1 MRKIL
6 LSLLGCLLLLG
17 LQAHAQDRTLTG
29 KVVAEDGSTLPGV
42 NISVKGTNRGSTT
55 DAKGEYSLS
64 VSQGATLVFSFIGF
78 QSQEVLVG
86 SQSVLNVTLKNDV
99 SQLQEVVVTAQGIE
113 RKRNELVYAAQQVTA
128 DQITQT
134 RNPNLMSALSGKLSG
149 VDIKVS
155 NTMGG
160 STNVVIRGFKS
171 ITGNNQALWVID
183 GVPVS
188 NANNNTA
195 TQQTGGA
202 GVDYGNA
209 ASDIN
214 PDNIAS
220 INVLKGAAATA
231 LYGSRASN
239 GVIMVTT
246 KKGKK
251 NSFDVTVNS
260 GVTWGKIDKTT
271 FPTYQKE
278 YGEGYVSTFKTA
290 DLGAGVGAVAPFD
303 VDASFGPKF
312 EGQPVYQWDAI
323 DKFSPNYKKQTP
335 WLAAKNGPDTFYKTA
350 VTSNQSINI
359 SGGGDASTFK
369 VGFTRSDETGVL
381 PNSSL
386 KKNLFNFGGSYDLTK
401 KLSVSASVNFSN
413 VKGMGRNNTGY
424 NGKNPNQGFRQ
435 WWPVSVDI
443 QQQKEAYFRNQQNV
457 TWNWANIQGTNPIF
471 ADNPYYSRY
480 KNYSNDTRDHYQ
492 GSTAVN
498 YKLADWVSFTG
509 RFSYDGTNDTQEER
523 ISVGSAAVPSYARFD
538 RNFHETNLDLLI
550 NFRKSITKDLSFTG
564 LLGSNMRRSKESS
577 IRATTNGG
585 LVVPNL
591 YSLSNS
597 VSAIEAPTEIVRQI
611 GVDGVFANASFDY
624 KGLINLELAARQDKS
639 TTLPTGSN
647 TYFYPSV
654 GANFNFSELAA
665 LKSQTW
671 LTHGKLRANYA
682 EVGND
687 APWGAV
693 YDTYDK
699 PTGIGTIPYF
709 SLPNT
714 KNNGQLKSERTKS
727 YEAGIEAAFLND
739 RVGFDFTAYKTS
751 TQDQILPVTVTSA
764 TGYTARYVNSGEM
777 QNKGIE
783 ISAYVTPIK
792 TEDFSWTMNVNFT
805 RNRNKVV
812 SLYGDVTNVQIAS
825 LQGGVTLNAGLKLDP
840 VTGKVIGGLPFGV
853 IRGTNFTY
861 LNGEKVVGT
870 NGIYKPTASSGEIIG
885 NPNPDWLGGVTNT
898 VKYKSLALSFL
909 VDVRHGG
916 SIFSLDQWYGEGSGL
931 YPITAGNNEL
941 GNPKRDDVYQRDAA
955 GKYLLDAAGKKIQA
969 ANPGGVLFPGVQA
982 DGQPNTVRAEN
993 IDGNSLSAYGYTSNA
1008 PRAMYVYDAS
1018 YVKLREASIS
1028 YNLPQSVV
1036 GKLKA
1041 FKEISVSVIG
1051 RNLWIIHKNM
1061 KYSDPED
1068 GLSSGTSNGAGGYQ
1082 SGSYP
1087 TVRSYGFNVKFR
1099 F

>member
-6 LSLLGCLLLLG
+6 SSLLGCLLLLG
-17 LQAHAQDRTLTG
+17 TQVYAQDRSLTG
-29 KVVAEDGSTLPGV
+29 KVTAEDGSVLPGV
-42 NISVKGTNRGSTT
+42 NIAVKGTNRGSTT

-64 VSQGATLVFSFIGF
+64 VSQGSTLVFSFIGF
-78 QSQEVLVG
+78 QTQEAVVG
-86 SQSVLNVTLKNDV
+86 SQSVLNVSLKNDV
-99 SQLQEVVVTAQGIE
+99 SQLQEVVVTALGQE
-113 RKRNELVYAAQQVTA
+113 KKRNELVYAAQQVSA
-128 DQITQT
+128 EQLTQT
-134 RNPNLMSALSGKLSG
+134 RNPNLMNALSGKLAG

-188 NANNNTA
+188 NANNNTT

-220 INVLKGAAATA
+220 INVLKGAAASA

-246 KKGKK
+246 KKGRK

-260 GVTWGKIDKTT
+260 GVTWGKIDKST
-271 FPTYQKE
+271 FARYQTE
-278 YGEGYVSTFKTA
+278 YGQGYVSTFKQA
-290 DLGAGVGAVAPFD
+290 NLGAGLGDVAPYD

-312 EGQPVYQWDAI
+312 DGRPVYQWDAI
-323 DKFSPNYKKQTP
+323 DKFSPNFGKQTP
-335 WLAAKNGPDTFYKTA
+335 WVKAENGPASFYETA
-350 VTSNQSINI
+350 VTSNQSIAL

-369 VGFTRSDETGVL
+369 IGYTRSDETGVL

-386 KKNLFNFGGSYDLTK
+386 KKNLFNFGGSYDLNK
-401 KLSVSASVNFSN
+401 KLTVAATVNFSN
-413 VKGMGRNNTGY
+413 IKGNGRNNTGY

-435 WWPVSVDI
+435 WWPLSVDI
-443 QQQKEAYFRNQQNV
+443 AQQKEAYFRNQQNV

-471 ADNPYYSRY
+471 ADNPYYTRY
-480 KNYSNDTRDHYQ
+480 KNFSNDTRDHYQ
-492 GSTAVN
+492 GSASAT
-498 YKLADWVSFTG
+498 YKIASWVDFTG
-509 RFSYDGTNDTQEER
+509 RFSYDGTIDAQEER
-523 ISVGSAAVPSYARFD
+523 ISVGSAAVPSYIRFD
-538 RNFHETNLDLLI
+538 RNFHETNLDLLF
-550 NFRKSITKDLSFTG
+550 NFRKEITKGISFTG
-564 LLGSNMRRSKESS
+564 LLGSNMRRSYESS
-577 IRATTNGG
+577 MRASTNGG
-585 LVVPNL
+585 LAVPNL

-597 VSAIEAPTEIVRQI
+597 VSAIEAPTEIVRKI
-611 GVDGVFANASFDY
+611 GVDGIFANASFDY
-624 KGLINLELAARQDKS
+624 KGLVNLDLAARQDKS
-639 TTLPTGSN
+639 TTLPKSSN

-654 GANFNFSELAA
+654 GANFVFSELPM
-665 LKSQTW
+665 LKNNW
-671 LTHGKLRANYA
+671 LTLGKLRANYA

-687 APWGAV
+687 APWGSI
-693 YDTYDK
+693 YDVYDK
-699 PTGIGTIPYF
+699 PTGIGTVPYF

-714 KNNGQLKSERTKS
+714 KNNANLKSERTKS
-727 YEAGIEAAFLND
+727 YEIGIEAAFLND
-739 RVGFDFTAYKTS
+739 RLGFDVTGYKTS
-751 TQDQILPVTVTSA
+751 TLDQILPVSVTSA
-764 TGYTARYVNSGEM
+764 TGFTARYVNSGEM

-783 ISAYVTPIK
+783 VSAYITPIK
-792 TEDFSWTMNVNFT
+792 TEDFSWTMNVNYT

-825 LQGGVTLNAGLKLDP
+825 LQGGVTINAALETNAD
-840 VTGKVIGGLPFGV
+840 GKVIGGLPFGV

-861 LNGEKVVGT
+861 MNGQKVVGT
-870 NGIYKPTASSGEIIG
+870 NGIYKPSASSGEIIG

-898 VKYKSLALSFL
+898 LKYKSIALSFL
-909 VDVRHGG
+909 VDIRQGG
-916 SIFSLDQWYGEGSGL
+916 NIFSLDQWYGEGSGL
-931 YPITAGNNEL
+931 YPITAGLNEL
-941 GNPKRDDVYQRDAA
+941 GIPKRDDVYQRGSD

-982 DGQPNTVRAEN
+982 DGSPNTVRAEN

-1028 YNLPQSVV
+1028 YSLPQALVN
-1036 GKLKA
+1036 KTRA

-1082 SGSYP
+1082 SGAYP